1 MGATKIYYLRVV
13 DSYIQSR
20 SRWSHFSEAQQLLRS
35 SDCDRILAVILGRS
49 LFSSECSLALL
60 VNEMRRVYEGMNA
73 MILFMLT
80 AKTTSPQ
87 TKRLTRCHAGAW
99 ETGAYPGY
107 VGRPAACT
115 STPLVSEDCSINDPS
130 IRDCWA
136 TDMARS
142 ERTAEF
148 QLKPERSE
156 GSRSMVGS
164 QRREGKRDHCVNKR
178 LLLL

>member
-1 MGATKIYYLRVV
+1 M
-13 DSYIQSR
+13 
-20 SRWSHFSEAQQLLRS
+20 
-35 SDCDRILAVILGRS
+35 
-49 LFSSECSLALL
+49 ALL

-115 STPLVSEDCSINDPS
+115 STPLVSEDCAINDPS

-136 TDMARS
+136 SDMEEVRG
-142 ERTAEF
+142 
-148 QLKPERSE
+148 QLNFS
-156 GSRSMVGS
+156 SS
-164 QRREGKRDHCVNKR
+164 QSVQKVLG
-178 LLLL
+178 LW